1 MKLKLDKFA
10 VETLNKLE
18 DPGLLL
24 VSTNK
29 AGKNNVM
36 TIGWGLIGIFW
47 RTPMFMVAVRPSR
60 YTHDFIEETNEFTVN
75 VPKNGME
82 EAVEYCGTVSGRTH
96 DKFKECQLTLT
107 KSKQLKTPAIKECTI
122 HYECQVVHK
131 LKINPKQIPTN
142 IKKELYPKPNYHT
155 LYYAKILTVYNQ
167 HKSTQASVRLPPRK
181 KFTTQSRPPANN
193 QHTRQ
198 K

>member
-1 MKLKLDKFA
+1 MKLKLEKFA

-24 VSTNK
+24 LSTNK

-60 YTHDFIEETNEFTVN
+60 YTHEFIEESNEFTVN
-75 VPKNGME
+75 VPKDGME

-107 KSKQLKTPAIKECTI
+107 KSKHLKTPTIKECTI
-122 HYECQVVHK
+122 HYECQVLHK
-131 LKINPKQIPTN
+131 LKINPKQVPTN

-155 LYYAKILTVYNQ
+155 LYYAKILTVYHQ
-167 HKSTQASVRLPPRK
+167 RKPTQASVRLPPEK
-181 KFTTQSRPPANN
+181 KSTTQPRPPANN

-198 K
+198 I

>member
-1 MKLKLDKFA
+1 MKLKLDKFT

-24 VSTNK
+24 VSSNK

-36 TIGWGLIGIFW
+36 TIGGGLIGIFW
-47 RTPMFMVAVRPSR
+47 RTPMFMVAVSPSR
-60 YTHDFIEETNEFTVN
+60 YTYDFIEESNEFTVN
-75 VPKNGME
+75 VPKDGME

-107 KSKQLKTPAIKECTI
+107 KSKHLKTPTIKECTI
-122 HYECQVVHK
+122 HYECQVLHK

-142 IKKELYPKPNYHT
+142 LKKELYPKPNYHT
-155 LYYAKILTVYNQ
+155 LYYATILTAYPQ
-167 HKSTQASVRLPPRK
+167 HKQ
-181 KFTTQSRPPANN
+181 
-193 QHTRQ
+193 
-198 K
+198 